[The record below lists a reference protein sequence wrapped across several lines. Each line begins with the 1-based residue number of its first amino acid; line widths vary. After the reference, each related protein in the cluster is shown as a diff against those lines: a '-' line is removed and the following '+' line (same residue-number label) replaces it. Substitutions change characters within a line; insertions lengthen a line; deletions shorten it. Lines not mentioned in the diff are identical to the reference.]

1 MIDTKIHS
9 KCSYFLELRPTNDSA
24 LKSVECGRR
33 EKHVYYELFR
43 SIIGRLGLVSSFRI
57 NNTLAYVGHCPGS
70 CPFCPLDKAALI
82 LITGSINWYFQI
94 VRRGH
99 SYTAQ
104 LLLLIY

>member
-57 NNTLAYVGHCPGS
+57 NNNTLVYARPSPG
-70 CPFCPLDKAALI
+70 
-82 LITGSINWYFQI
+82 
-94 VRRGH
+94 
-99 SYTAQ
+99 Q
-104 LLLLIY
+104 LSLG